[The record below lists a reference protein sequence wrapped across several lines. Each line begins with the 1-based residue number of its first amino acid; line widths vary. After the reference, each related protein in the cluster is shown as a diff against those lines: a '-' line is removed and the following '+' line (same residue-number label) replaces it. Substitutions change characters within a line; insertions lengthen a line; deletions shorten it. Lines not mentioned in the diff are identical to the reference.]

1 MCIRDSYDSAF
12 VRRII
17 VHIKFINFRGGRI
30 FSQKVALPIDADVEF
45 RYFVAVI
52 CHSNG
57 TKNSAKTLIIRRW
70 ETHMTPRFIKKN
82 GM

>member
-1 MCIRDSYDSAF
+1 MKF
-12 VRRII
+12 V
-17 VHIKFINFRGGRI
+17 NFREGQI

-52 CHSNG
+52 CQSNG

-70 ETHMTPRFIKKN
+70 ETHMIPRLIKKN
-82 GM
+82 SM